1 MKSRRIFGL
10 LTFAMIFALPLAAM
24 AAGDAHGEHHIDWL
38 KSVILPFINLT
49 MFLVILVVA
58 LKKPLKNYFQN
69 RAQELKDAL
78 EAAER
83 AEKEAKAKL
92 AEYGEKIK
100 DLEKEREELF
110 ATFRKEAE
118 AESERIVARAKE
130 RASKIKEDMERSLAN
145 ELSLATN
152 ELREETIRN
161 LVVQV
166 SEIFENKVTDKDRN
180 ALADQAIDQLGG
192 AGAGEM

>member
-1 MKSRRIFGL
+1 MKTRRTLTL
-10 LTFAMIFALPLAAM
+10 LAFVLAFALPFVALAS
-24 AAGDAHGEHHIDWL
+24 GDAHGEHHVDWL

-49 MFLVILVVA
+49 MFLVILVVV
-58 LKKPLKNYFQN
+58 LKKPLKNFFQN
-69 RAQELKDAL
+69 RAKDLKDAL

-83 AEKEAKAKL
+83 AEADAKAKL
-92 AEYGEKIK
+92 AEYGKKIK
-100 DLEKEREELF
+100 ELESEREELF
-110 ATFRKEAE
+110 AKFRKEAE
-118 AESERIVARAKE
+118 AESARIVARAKE
-130 RASKIKEDMERSLAN
+130 RAEKIKDDMERSLAN

-180 ALADQAIDQLGG
+180 ALADQAINQLGS
-192 AGAGEM
+192 GAGEM